1 MPRTKTTTKKSTR
14 SSAKKPKKKVVKPK
28 KIKTKPKPK
37 KTQEEKITKEEKY
50 IEAVGRRKT
59 AIARVRI
66 WTKGEKGIIVNE
78 KPYDLY
84 FPTIDLHKIV
94 NAPLELLKLG
104 DKFKITAKVY
114 GGGIH
119 SQAEAIR
126 HGLARALVK
135 MNPDFKKKLKR
146 AGFLTRDPRE
156 RERKKPGLKRARRAP
171 QWSKR

>member
-1 MPRTKTTTKKSTR
+1 MPRTTKKTDKTLKKKTSK
-14 SSAKKPKKKVVKPK
+14 AKKTETVSQKKV
-28 KIKTKPKPK
+28 TKPS
-37 KTQEEKITKEEKY
+37 EKSATKEKY

-59 AIARVRI
+59 SIARVRI
-66 WTKGEKGIIVNE
+66 WTKGDKEILVNE
-78 KPYDLY
+78 KPYNSY
-84 FPTIDLHKIV
+84 FPTIDLHKIIE
-94 NAPLELLKLG
+94 APLELLKLEN
-104 DKFKITAKVY
+104 KFKITAKVY

-135 MNPDFKKKLKR
+135 MNPDFRKKLKR

>member
-1 MPRTKTTTKKSTR
+1 MSRTKTTTKKTVKSST
-14 SSAKKPKKKVVKPK
+14 SKTKKKTVKLSSSK
-28 KIKTKPKPK
+28 K
-37 KTQEEKITKEEKY
+37 KTEEKKVAKEEKY

-66 WTKGEKGIIVNE
+66 WTKGGKEITVNE
-78 KPYDLY
+78 KPYNLY
-84 FPTIDLHKIV
+84 FPTIDLQKII
-94 NAPLELLKLG
+94 NAPLELLKLEE
-104 DKFKITAKVY
+104 KFRITAKVY

-135 MNPDFKKKLKR
+135 MNPDFKKKLKK

>member
-1 MPRTKTTTKKSTR
+1 MPRVKTTTKKSTK
-14 SSAKKPKKKVVKPK
+14 SSVKKPKKKVVKPR
-28 KIKTKPKPK
+28 KIKINSR
-37 KTQEEKITKEEKY
+37 KTQKEKVKKEEKY

-66 WTKGEKGIIVNE
+66 WTKGEKGIMINE

-84 FPTIDLHKIV
+84 FSTIDLQKII
-94 NAPLELLKLG
+94 NAPLELLKLKE
-104 DKFKITAKVY
+104 KFKITAKVY

-119 SQAEAIR
+119 SQAEAFR
-126 HGLARALVK
+126 HGLARALIK

>member
-1 MPRTKTTTKKSTR
+1 MPRTTKKIDKKEKKTKKEAKEPKEVVKKKSTL
-14 SSAKKPKKKVVKPK
+14 S
-28 KIKTKPKPK
+28 
-37 KTQEEKITKEEKY
+37 KTQKGTSEERY

-66 WTKGEKGIIVNE
+66 WTKGTKEILVNE
-78 KPYDLY
+78 KPYNLY
-84 FPTIDLHKIV
+84 FPTIDLHKIIE
-94 NAPLELLKLG
+94 APLELLKLEN
-104 DKFKITAKVY
+104 KFKITAKVY

-119 SQAEAIR
+119 SQAEAVR